1 MKYGKPILALLSF
14 WILICAKHKP
24 SKEIADCY
32 MFIVID
38 VRCFRISTSGFTS
51 YDTWCSALFSF
62 QRTPAIPSG
71 AVRLSWISFYILPH
85 PFRLV
90 KNFLNLFSQALKT
103 SGIRLSAAPA
113 LVAVCRRLVIYYT
126 LPALLSILV
135 LRFVEKNTK
144 KFPIHSW
151 TGNPFLFFF
160 FYHPALTK

>member
-14 WILICAKHKP
+14 WILVCAKHKS

-90 KNFLNLFSQALKT
+90 KNFLNLFSQALKAV
-103 SGIRLSAAPA
+103 GDSAAGGSCARGCLPPTRNI
-113 LVAVCRRLVIYYT
+113 LHGSMLPVNTFFTKFFRFHKVFCFT
-126 LPALLSILV
+126 LFS
-135 LRFVEKNTK
+135 T
-144 KFPIHSW
+144 
-151 TGNPFLFFF
+151 
-160 FYHPALTK
+160 